1 MNIFLSYLITSHNE
15 TDSLDKL
22 LDKLVKSKKEN
33 HEIVLLDDYSDNK
46 ETLSIIEKFKDKI
59 SFYQKKLDRDYGAHK
74 NYGISLCK
82 GKWIFQI
89 DADEYPTDTLLENID
104 EILESNNNN
113 EAIWLPRLNYF
124 QGVTQQDTMMWGWQ
138 LHDGMIN
145 FPDYQSRLYKNL
157 SHIRYERRLH
167 EKVEG
172 YKSYVF
178 IPAQKDIALVHEKTI
193 EKQRQT
199 NIKYNQLFT
208 QEENKGYS
216 VK

>member
-1 MNIFLSYLITSHNE
+1 MFLSYLVTSHNE
-15 TDSLDKL
+15 TISLDKL

-46 ETLSIIEKFKDKI
+46 ETLSIVEKYKNKVN
-59 SFYQKKLDRDYGAHK
+59 FYQKKLDRDYGAHK

-89 DADEYPTDTLLENID
+89 DADEYPTDVLLENIN
-104 EILESNNNN
+104 EILESNDNN

-124 QGVTQQDTMMWGWQ
+124 HGVTQQDVLTWGWNYN
-138 LHDGMIN
+138 DGMIN

-178 IPAQKDIALVHEKTI
+178 IPAQKNVALVHEKTI

-208 QEENKGYS
+208 QDENKGYT

>member
-1 MNIFLSYLITSHNE
+1 MFLSYLVTLHNE
-15 TDSLDKL
+15 TISLDNLIKKL
-22 LDKLVKSKKEN
+22 INYKKEN

-46 ETLSIIEKFKDKI
+46 ETLNIIEKYKNKI
-59 SFYQKKLDRDYGAHK
+59 NFYQKKLDRDYGSHK

-89 DADEYPTDTLLENID
+89 DADEYPTDTLLENIN
-104 EILESNNNN
+104 EILESNDNN
-113 EAIWLPRLNYF
+113 EVIWLPRLNYF
-124 QGVTQQDTMMWGWQ
+124 HGVTQQDILTWGWNYN
-138 LHDGMIN
+138 DGIIN

-208 QEENKGYS
+208 QDENKGYT

>member
-1 MNIFLSYLITSHNE
+1 MFLSYLITSHNE
-15 TDSLDKL
+15 TVSLDKL
-22 LDKLVKSKKEN
+22 LNKLILSKKEN
-33 HEIVLLDDYSDNK
+33 HEIVLLDDYSDNS
-46 ETLSIIEKFKDKI
+46 ETGYIIEKYKNNI
-59 SFYQKKLDRDYGAHK
+59 NFYQKKLERDYGAHK

-89 DADEYPTDTLLENID
+89 DADEYPTDLLLENIN
-104 EILESNNNN
+104 EILELNDSN

-124 QGVTQQDTMMWGWQ
+124 EGVTQQDIEMWGWNYT
-138 LHDGMIN
+138 DGMIN
-145 FPDYQSRLYKNL
+145 FPDYQTRLYKNL

-208 QEENKGYS
+208 QEENKGYK

>member
-1 MNIFLSYLITSHNE
+1 MFLSYLITSHNE
-15 TDSLDKL
+15 TDSLEL
-22 LDKLVKSKKEN
+22 LLSSLIKHKQDN
-33 HEIVLLDDYSDNK
+33 HEIILLDDYSDNSK
-46 ETLSIIEKFKDKI
+46 TKSIIEKFKSNI
-59 SFYQKKLDRDYGAHK
+59 NFYQKKLDKDYGAHK
-74 NYGISLCK
+74 NYGISICK

-89 DADEYPTDTLLENID
+89 DADERPTDLLLENIN
-104 EILESNNNN
+104 EILEANNSN

-124 QGVTQQDTMMWGWQ
+124 QGVTQQDIMTWGWNY
-138 LHDGMIN
+138 HDGMIN

-157 SHIRYERRLH
+157 PHIKYERRLH

-178 IPAQKDIALVHEKTI
+178 IPAQKDIALIHEKTI

-199 NIKYNQLFT
+199 NLKYNQLFT

>member
-1 MNIFLSYLITSHNE
+1 MFLSYLITSHNE
-15 TDSLDKL
+15 TTSLDKL
-22 LDKLVKSKKEN
+22 LNKLILFKKEN
-33 HEIVLLDDYSDNK
+33 HEIVLLDDYSNNQ
-46 ETLSIIEKFKDKI
+46 ETINIIQRYKNNI
-59 SFYQKKLDRDYGAHK
+59 NFYQKKLERDYGAHK

-89 DADEYPTDTLLENID
+89 DADECPTDILLENIN
-104 EILESNNNN
+104 EILELNNSN

-124 QGVTQQDTMMWGWQ
+124 HGVTQQDVMTWGWNYN
-138 LHDGMIN
+138 DGMIN
-145 FPDYQSRLYKNL
+145 FPDYQTRLYKNL

-172 YKSYVF
+172 YKSHVF
-178 IPAQKDIALVHEKTI
+178 MPAQKEIALIHEKTI

-199 NIKYNQLFT
+199 NIRYNQVFT
-208 QEENKGYS
+208 EEENKGYS

>member
-1 MNIFLSYLITSHNE
+1 MFLSYLITSHNE
-15 TDSLDKL
+15 EDSLKRLLEKL
-22 LDKLVKSKKEN
+22 LLYKKDN
-33 HEIVLLDDYSDNK
+33 QEIILLDDYSD
-46 ETLSIIEKFKDKI
+46 SIKTNTIIQSFKDKI
-59 SFYQKKLDRDYGAHK
+59 NFYQKKLERDYGAHK

-89 DADEYPTDTLLENID
+89 DADECPTDLLLQNIN
-104 EILESNNNN
+104 EILESNDSN

-124 QGVTQQDTMMWGWQ
+124 EGVTQQDIMMWGWNYS
-138 LHDGMIN
+138 DGMIN

-157 SHIRYERRLH
+157 PHIRYERRLH

-178 IPAQKDIALVHEKTI
+178 MPIQKEIALIHEKTI
-193 EKQRQT
+193 QKQRET
-199 NIKYNQLFT
+199 NVKYNQLFT
-208 QEENKGYS
+208 EQENKGYA